1 MVSSETVLKTN
12 KKSKGFPFLVL
23 PGSLLRE
30 MVTVINIVY

>member
-1 MVSSETVLKTN
+1 MVSSQTVLKTN

-23 PGSLLRE
+23 SGSLLRE